1 MICAI
6 DYNREGQEIAMNN
19 VESSNKSSMLG
30 VATRVSL
37 VMIVLCGLIYPL
49 VSTGIAQL
57 IFPQQA
63 NGSMVKDAGG
73 KVIGSELIGQT
84 FSNPAFFQGRVSSIE
99 NNGAGSGSM
108 NYSPSNPEL
117 VKRIQESMVA
127 WEAANPDVPLEKL
140 PIDLVTNSGSGLDPD
155 ISPASAAAQIPR
167 ISNLTGLDQAELQ
180 KLVDNHTK
188 ERDLG
193 VFGDPR
199 VNVLLL
205 NMALGEMVK

>member
-84 FSNPAFFQGRVSSIE
+84 FTNPAFFQGRVSSIE

-167 ISNLTGLDQAELQ
+167 ISNLTGLDQTELQ

>member
-1 MICAI
+1 
-6 DYNREGQEIAMNN
+6 MNN
-19 VESSNKSSMLG
+19 VESSNKSSMIG
-30 VATRVSL
+30 VAARISL
-37 VMIVLCGLIYPL
+37 VMIVLCGLIYPM

-73 KVIGSELIGQT
+73 KVVGSELIGQT
-84 FSNPAFFQGRVSSIE
+84 FTNPAFFQGRVSSIE

-108 NYSPSNPEL
+108 NYAPSNPEL

-155 ISPASAAAQIPR
+155 ISPASATAQIPR

-180 KLVDNHTK
+180 KLVNNHTK

-205 NMALGEMVK
+205 NLALGEMVK

>member
-1 MICAI
+1 
-6 DYNREGQEIAMNN
+6 MNN

-84 FSNPAFFQGRVSSIE
+84 FTNPAFFQGRVSSIE

-155 ISPASAAAQIPR
+155 ISPASATAQIPR
-167 ISNLTGLDQAELQ
+167 ISNLTGLDQTELQ